1 MSSHFCWGY
10 RWFAQNLASSA
21 RIRQPRWFDSVGNV
35 SLAHLKAWMQQPIHV
50 LMLTMFNLFCP
61 QLQFSHFILD
71 NESLAAL
78 NCFYSWISPVTISQS
93 SMAPVCARTT
103 DMDMQLKKLKN
114 VSHVNMAVVKV
125 IVFQIFWNYSPK
137 NFFHTSLAQ
146 QNTGMCVRWV

>member
-1 MSSHFCWGY
+1 MSFHFCWGY
-10 RWFAQNLASSA
+10 
-21 RIRQPRWFDSVGNV
+21 RWFDSVGNV

-71 NESLAAL
+71 NESLTAL

-103 DMDMQLKKLKN
+103 DMDMQLKKFKKCQ
-114 VSHVNMAVVKV
+114 SCQYGSS
-125 IVFQIFWNYSPK
+125 QIFWNYSPK
-137 NFFHTSLAQ
+137 NFFHTNLAQ
-146 QNTGMCVRWV
+146 QNTGMCVWWV

>member
-1 MSSHFCWGY
+1 MSFHFCWGY
-10 RWFAQNLASSA
+10 
-21 RIRQPRWFDSVGNV
+21 RWFDSVGNV

-103 DMDMQLKKLKN
+103 DMDMQLKKFKKCQSCQYGSFQSNSFPNILELQPQELFSHQFGTTKYRHVCV
-114 VSHVNMAVVKV
+114 VSLVLNN
-125 IVFQIFWNYSPK
+125 I
-137 NFFHTSLAQ
+137 
-146 QNTGMCVRWV
+146 